1 MLTIKERR
9 KMIMGDTIMSII
21 VYINWDDEAKVY
33 IALCDE
39 IGLALEADSYDELI
53 NRAKDAI
60 PELLEL
66 NHIQGCSNIC
76 FLTAERRVDCA

>member
-1 MLTIKERR
+1 
-9 KMIMGDTIMSII
+9 MGDTIMSII

-39 IGLALEADSYDELI
+39 IGLALESDSYDELI

-66 NHIQGCSNIC
+66 NHM
-76 FLTAERRVDCA
+76 V